1 MIYFFQERG
10 KIKFKKTKKT
20 IIVALI
26 GISIYILVGLC
37 GTLLGTTQIGIDLLI
52 WIMRNLESKGL

>member
-10 KIKFKKTKKT
+10 KIKLKKTKKT

-52 WIMRNLESKGL
+52 WIMRI